1 MEKSNRFA
9 WDVTRLRPIPP
20 LQFYH
25 NINEKNICVTK
36 RCEYIIGIYLF
47 HIKYYYEL
55 FPFPFHKKV
64 SCPSLFSLLLVVL
77 MFSDNVVDY
86 MTKFLLAEI

>member
-1 MEKSNRFA
+1 MDEVLIMGKINRFT

-36 RCEYIIGIYLF
+36 RSERTFEDDG
-47 HIKYYYEL
+47 
-55 FPFPFHKKV
+55 KV
-64 SCPSLFSLLLVVL
+64 LRVFEAFCSNTKSRHASSGDHSLLLL
-77 MFSDNVVDY
+77 
-86 MTKFLLAEI
+86 

>member
-36 RCEYIIGIYLF
+36 RCKYIIECNWNLF
-47 HIKYYYEL
+47 I
-55 FPFPFHKKV
+55 PQ
-64 SCPSLFSLLLVVL
+64 
-77 MFSDNVVDY
+77 
-86 MTKFLLAEI
+86 